1 MPNHRCAWWSLALY
15 AAAYSIAASAAHADD
30 LSYFDKQIAPY
41 TKKPE
46 FVAAGPAF
54 DAQACMKGKT
64 ILSIPVS
71 SANPFTANI
80 EKAMAAAAK
89 KVGFNFITWENQGQS
104 SQWVQG
110 MDTQP

>member
-89 KVGFNFITWENQGQS
+89 KVASTS
-104 SQWVQG
+104 SLGRIRAKARSGCKGW
-110 MDTQP
+110 TQP

>member
-1 MPNHRCAWWSLALY
+1 MPNHRCAWWSLALC
-15 AAAYSIAASAAHADD
+15 AAACSIAASAAHADD
-30 LSYFDKQIAPY
+30 LSYFDRQIEPY

-89 KVGFNFITWENQGQS
+89 KVGFKFITWRIRAKARSGCKG
-104 SQWVQG
+104 W
-110 MDTQP
+110 TQP